1 MFSVMLRACLVRGLS
16 AIRNFPGPTLTT
28 QERTERVL
36 SSGITAAPPT
46 EWLEGLMPQA
56 ERKTAR
62 PDPQA
67 RSTPRIS
74 PDLDLGIPPK
84 RPVRPYC
91 QLLRRESKTAAVQP
105 LVENKVTTTGATLAT
120 YAPAAP

>member
-56 ERKTAR
+56 VRKTAR
-62 PDPQA
+62 TDPQA
-67 RSTPRIS
+67 APLHESVRIS
-74 PDLDLGIPPK
+74 TS
-84 RPVRPYC
+84 
-91 QLLRRESKTAAVQP
+91 ESLPNV
-105 LVENKVTTTGATLAT
+105 L
-120 YAPAAP
+120 